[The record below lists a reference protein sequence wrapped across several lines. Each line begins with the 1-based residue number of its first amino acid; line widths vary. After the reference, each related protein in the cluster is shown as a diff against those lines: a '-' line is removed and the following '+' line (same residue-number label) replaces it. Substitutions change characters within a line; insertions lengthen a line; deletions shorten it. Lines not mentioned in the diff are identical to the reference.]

1 MQLGSSCTSTPL
13 ATNVDLWNP
22 HEQNICAHV
31 GSKGRKQLFKA
42 LSGQE
47 SPPEVPTVP
56 LVLATFASK
65 PLMMNGDSGGRYDFS
80 VVNDCVTR
88 ALEKLYF
95 LRVQSCLIW
104 FIALFGS
111 QCFWLDK
118 QNMQIRE
125 THYYTWYQDKTY
137 GLQNNRINED
147 QVEM

>member
-1 MQLGSSCTSTPL
+1 M
-13 ATNVDLWNP
+13 
-22 HEQNICAHV
+22 V

-88 ALEKLYF
+88 LLRKKF
-95 LRVQSCLIW
+95 LFKSIVMPHLVYSTLC
-104 FIALFGS
+104 S

-125 THYYTWYQDKTY
+125 TPYYTWYHDGSLTKHTDSKTT
-137 GLQNNRINED
+137 GLMKTGQRCD
-147 QVEM
+147 YVELIIMPV